1 MNVLASL
8 LALGLL
14 IVIHEAGHFLAARL
28 QGIRVNGFSVGF
40 GPALLKTERNGVTYA
55 LRLLPLGG
63 FVSFPDD
70 DDDNDQSI
78 PLDDPDLLR
87 NRPIPQRVLVISAG
101 VLANLLLAWLVL
113 VGHTAAAGVPG
124 DPAPGVMVMTVQDGA
139 PAAQAGLRPGDRIL
153 SIDAQTLGSGE
164 SAVRAAVE
172 PIRRSPGQKLELEVQ
187 RGEAVSTLRLT
198 PADQQG
204 SGRIGAQLQVAMG
217 GGSRPVRSP
226 LEAISAGSR
235 QFASLFSRTVSGYAS
250 LFTDFSSTAQQVSG
264 PVKIVEMGAQLSS
277 QGGSGLALF
286 LALISINLGVL
297 NALPLPLLDGGQLVF
312 LLLEGLRGR
321 PLPERFQLAVM
332 QSSLL
337 LVLGLSV
344 LLIVRDTS
352 QLTVV
357 RHLMGQ

>member
-28 QGIRVNGFSVGF
+28 QGIHVNGFSVGF
-40 GPALLKTERNGVTYA
+40 GPALLKTERKGITYA
-55 LRLLPLGG
+55 LRMLPLGG

-70 DDDNDQSI
+70 DDEDQSV
-78 PLDDPDLLR
+78 PADDPDLLR
-87 NRPIPQRVLVISAG
+87 NRPIPQRILVISAG

-113 VGHTAAAGVPG
+113 VGQTAASGVPG
-124 DPAPGVMVMTVQDGA
+124 EPAPGVMVMTVQGGA
-139 PAAQAGLRPGDRIL
+139 PADRAGLIPGDRIL
-153 SIDAQTLGSGE
+153 SIGSKPLGSGDA
-164 SAVRAAVE
+164 AVRAAVD
-172 PIRRSPGQKLELEVQ
+172 PIRRSPGKPLELRVQ
-187 RGEAVSTLRLT
+187 RAEALRTLQLT
-198 PADQQG
+198 PDDQQG
-204 SGRIGAQLQVAMG
+204 TGRIGAQLQVAMN

-226 LEAISAGSR
+226 LEAISVGSR
-235 QFASLFSRTVSGYAS
+235 QFGDLFNRTVAGYAG
-250 LFTDFSSTAQQVSG
+250 LFTDFGTTAQQVSG

-277 QGGSGLALF
+277 QGGPGLALF

-312 LLLEGLRGR
+312 LLIEGLRGR

-352 QLTVV
+352 QLAVV
-357 RHLMGQ
+357 RQWMGQ